1 MTFVLQKLDEGQF
14 LSPAIQTDAIIQ
26 LTNYMTRYFKGSKRT
41 ADDKPTCAV
50 CFDMSG
56 TGKTTT
62 IVEAS
67 RMSGSIR
74 APISL
79 IDDVLFKPLLDS
91 CKNMGEKQDPPLELQ
106 DSISYSNIEKY
117 FGKRFQTVLVQLF
130 EGIIEQLNSIEPE
143 ATVIEITIPD
153 YISPTK
159 TDFPLVKESLSDSYK
174 KLLATIESLDRLLVI
189 HLDDCQKFF
198 CGLTETAKVD
208 KQKSVKVDE
217 IMGFALRLFSTQ
229 VSSLKKSRNILWVFS
244 GTRPNLGLEMKVAS
258 TFWNP
263 FDISKYLCDFNID
276 NVYKII
282 QSYFLVDGSLA
293 LFKDK
298 VEQLCGPP
306 KLVSFFIQ
314 SSVEFSLES
323 IEGLIGHWE
332 EIERGAIIIH
342 REQIKGTI
350 DSFGLA
356 SDDLEHYAR
365 NLCLLHTH
373 LFINCPEG
381 YLKFEK
387 LPSSWLPFIEAG
399 LIRVRPESA
408 SRSGK
413 RISGW
418 YVYPPNRFLVKIF
431 NDFVHW
437 FCWENIQDLVA
448 NIKAS
453 ATTTTLK
460 GKVFE
465 YLFALELL
473 ATSDSK
479 LWIQLVE
486 NMKIQPRLDWK
497 PSIKMMGTVTA
508 DLNQNDVYVMTD
520 PDYKKSKTDVLFFAD
535 RMDSEEPVRVLC
547 QLTTQV
553 DDSTFKAKTSFLA
566 MFGLVDDGLADYR
579 LYLAPKSTVALPQDH
594 EQQFSSNNCFWID
607 SSSFGS
613 MLKFSWDLCDPTKTE
628 LALTEL
634 MNFAASLDDNTTAR
648 NIANF
653 IPNSNKRKRGFESMD
668 DFYKS
673 LEAIGGWEKEDTE
686 IVKKVFGVQR
696 IKLSQ
701 ITTLTDAK
709 LKEAGLTQLGLR
721 EAVLS
726 VIENV

>member
-1 MTFVLQKLDEGQF
+1 
-14 LSPAIQTDAIIQ
+14 
-26 LTNYMTRYFKGSKRT
+26 
-41 ADDKPTCAV
+41 
-50 CFDMSG
+50 
-56 TGKTTT
+56 
-62 IVEAS
+62 
-67 RMSGSIR
+67 
-74 APISL
+74 
-79 IDDVLFKPLLDS
+79 
-91 CKNMGEKQDPPLELQ
+91 
-106 DSISYSNIEKY
+106 
-117 FGKRFQTVLVQLF
+117 
-130 EGIIEQLNSIEPE
+130 
-143 ATVIEITIPD
+143 
-153 YISPTK
+153 
-159 TDFPLVKESLSDSYK
+159 
-174 KLLATIESLDRLLVI
+174 
-189 HLDDCQKFF
+189 
-198 CGLTETAKVD
+198 
-208 KQKSVKVDE
+208 
-217 IMGFALRLFSTQ
+217 
-229 VSSLKKSRNILWVFS
+229 
-244 GTRPNLGLEMKVAS
+244 MKVAS

-276 NVYKII
+276 NVYQII

-332 EIERGAIIIH
+332 EIERGAIIIY

-479 LWIQLVE
+479 LWIQLGE

-594 EQQFSSNNCFWID
+594 EQQLSSNNCFWID

-628 LALTEL
+628 QALTEL

-648 NIANF
+648 NIASF

-668 DFYKS
+668 HFYMALKEFG
-673 LEAIGGWEKEDTE
+673 LDEKQKDKVKAIIEDQE
-686 IVKKVFGVQR
+686 ILLKQ
-696 IKLSQ
+696 L
-701 ITTLTDAK
+701 TNLTDAK
-709 LKEAGLTQLGLR
+709 LKEDGLTQRGLR

-726 VIENV
+726 VIKNV

>member
-1 MTFVLQKLDEGQF
+1 
-14 LSPAIQTDAIIQ
+14 
-26 LTNYMTRYFKGSKRT
+26 
-41 ADDKPTCAV
+41 
-50 CFDMSG
+50 
-56 TGKTTT
+56 
-62 IVEAS
+62 
-67 RMSGSIR
+67 
-74 APISL
+74 
-79 IDDVLFKPLLDS
+79 
-91 CKNMGEKQDPPLELQ
+91 
-106 DSISYSNIEKY
+106 
-117 FGKRFQTVLVQLF
+117 
-130 EGIIEQLNSIEPE
+130 
-143 ATVIEITIPD
+143 
-153 YISPTK
+153 
-159 TDFPLVKESLSDSYK
+159 
-174 KLLATIESLDRLLVI
+174 
-189 HLDDCQKFF
+189 LDDCQKFF

-258 TFWNP
+258 KFWKP
-263 FDISKYLCDFNID
+263 FDVSKYLCDFNVD
-276 NVYKII
+276 NIYQII

-298 VEQLCGPP
+298 LEQLCGPP

-323 IEGLIGHWE
+323 IEELIGHWE
-332 EIERGAIIIH
+332 EIERGAIIIY

-373 LFINCPEG
+373 LFINCPDG
-381 YLKFEK
+381 YLRFEK

-479 LWIQLVE
+479 LWKQLGE
-486 NMKIQPRLDWK
+486 IMKIQPRLDWK

-508 DLNQNDVYVMTD
+508 DLNQNDVYVMMD

-535 RMDSEEPVRVLC
+535 RMNSKETSKKTVRVLC

-553 DDSTFKAKTSFLA
+553 NDSSLKAKVSFLS
-566 MFGLVDDGLADYR
+566 MFELVDDRLPDYR
-579 LYLAPKSTVALPQDH
+579 LYLAPKGTVALPPNH
-594 EQQFSSNNCFWID
+594 EQQFSSNNCFCID

-634 MNFAASLDDNTTAR
+634 MNFAASLDDNTAAI

-653 IPNSNKRKRGFESMD
+653 IPNANKRKRGFESMD
-668 DFYKS
+668 NFYKA
-673 LEAIGGWEKEDTE
+673 LKDYGKKDQQIEKIRDVFVEQEIDVTE
-686 IVKKVFGVQR
+686 
-696 IKLSQ
+696 L
-701 ITTLTDAK
+701 TTLTDAK
-709 LKEAGLTQLGLR
+709 LKEDGLTQRGLR

-726 VIENV
+726 VIDNDNV

>member
-1 MTFVLQKLDEGQF
+1 MTFILQELNEGQF
-14 LSPAIQTDAIIQ
+14 LSPAIQTNAITE
-26 LTNYMTRYFKGSKRT
+26 LAKYMRSYFRGSNKT

-62 IVEAS
+62 IMEAS
-67 RMSGSIR
+67 TMSGSIR

-79 IDDVLFKPLLDS
+79 IDNELFRPLLDS
-91 CKNMGEKQDPPLELQ
+91 CKDMGEKQDPPLKLQ
-106 DSISYSNIEKY
+106 DSISYSKIEKY
-117 FGKRFQTVLVQLF
+117 FGKRFQTVLAQVF
-130 EGIIEQLNSIEPE
+130 DVIIEQLNRIDTE
-143 ATVIEITIPD
+143 ATVIEIAIPN

-159 TDFPLVKESLSDSYK
+159 TDFPLEQESLSESYK
-174 KLLATIESLDRLLVI
+174 NLVATIESLDRLLVI

-198 CGLTETAKVD
+198 CGLTETVKVD
-208 KQKSVKVDE
+208 KQNSVKVDE
-217 IMGFALRLFSTQ
+217 IMGFALRLFSRH

-263 FDISKYLCDFNID
+263 FDISKYLCDFDVDNIFQ
-276 NVYKII
+276 II
-282 QSYFLVDGSLA
+282 QSYFLVDGSRP

-298 VEQLCGPP
+298 LELLCGPP

-314 SSVEFSLES
+314 SSAEFRLKS

-332 EIERGAIIIH
+332 EIERGAIIIY

-373 LFINCPEG
+373 LFINSPEG
-381 YLKFEK
+381 YLNFEN

-399 LIRVRPESA
+399 MIRVRPESA
-408 SRSGK
+408 SSSGK

-418 YVYPPNRFLVKIF
+418 CVYPPNRFLVKIF
-431 NDFVHW
+431 NGFVHW

-479 LWIQLVE
+479 LWIQLGE
-486 NMKIQPRLDWK
+486 KMKIQPKLNWR
-497 PSIKMMGTVTA
+497 PSIKMMGNVTA
-508 DLNQNDVYVMTD
+508 DLNHNVVYVMTD
-520 PDYKKSKTDVLFFAD
+520 PDYSRSKTDVIFFAD
-535 RMDSEEPVRVLC
+535 TKEMETVRVLC

-553 DDSTFKAKTSFLA
+553 DDSTFKAKNSFLA

-594 EQQFSSNNCFWID
+594 KQQFSSNNCFWID

-628 LALTEL
+628 QALTEL
-634 MNFAASLDDNTTAR
+634 MNFAASLDDSTTTR
-648 NIANF
+648 KIATF
-653 IPNSNKRKRGFESMD
+653 ISNSNKRKRGFESMD
-668 DFYKS
+668 HFYKS
-673 LEAIGGWEKEDTE
+673 LDAIAGWEKEDTE

-709 LKEAGLTQLGLR
+709 LEKYGLIQGGLR